1 MRKCIVF
8 AACAVFSITAFA
20 QQTDTIQE
28 VAPAAAPSNSV
39 LDQGVIVAAPDGP
52 GLEAP
57 TNAEFAE
64 VAEVPSVDL
73 DQPSIQPT
81 DFQQPIIQ
89 QPIIQQP
96 VQSGQVRTIPTVQP
110 YNTGSGCN
118 QVVYYQPYYGGQ
130 AYTGG
135 QFNRYNQSQVY
146 TFQRFTPRTTNYTV
160 QVQQQQYYV
169 PRYAPFRRG
178 LFFRR

>member
-28 VAPAAAPSNSV
+28 VAPAAAPTNSV

-52 GLEAP
+52 GLAAP
-57 TNAEFAE
+57 TNAELAE
-64 VAEVPSVDL
+64 VSEIPSVDL

-81 DFQQPIIQ
+81 DFQQPTIQ
-89 QPIIQQP
+89 QPAQP
-96 VQSGQVRTIPTVQP
+96 GQVGTIPTVQP
-110 YNTGSGCN
+110 YNTGFGCN

-146 TFQRFTPRTTNYTV
+146 TFQRFAPRTSNYGV